1 MCVIW
6 LFAYFNSVCMQ
17 VTSKP
22 IVVYPNSGEC
32 YDGIKKEWIVS
43 YYIPQLCTFEVIT
56 CFVP

>member
-1 MCVIW
+1 
-6 LFAYFNSVCMQ
+6 MQ

-43 YYIPQLCTFEVIT
+43 YCIPQLHTFEVIT
-56 CFVP
+56 CSVA